1 MSSEAEKECFTPA
14 GGVVEM
20 VVLKMFDLLGLHF
33 HERGLVENVPF
44 FRGKIDNVSWSGSL
58 ANLFSQLRIG
68 LNQ

>member
-1 MSSEAEKECFTPA
+1 
-14 GGVVEM
+14 M